1 MSGRLA
7 ALRPGLARLRPRGAG
22 GPLTLGLGTCF
33 LSLMVLIPLA
43 AVVWRSQS
51 DGADT
56 FWSAVS
62 SPRAVSALELTV
74 GVSLVV
80 AAINAVMGTLIAWVI
95 VRERFP
101 GRRLVDALI
110 DMPFALP
117 TIVAGLTMIALYG
130 PRGPLGVDVAY
141 TRAGIAL
148 ALLFVTLPFVVRAVQ
163 PVLMELDREVE
174 EAAASLG
181 AKPSTIF
188 FRVILPNLR
197 PAVLTGVGLAFS
209 RALGEFGSV
218 VLIAGNVPFK
228 TELSSVLIF
237 GDIESGNPAGAA
249 AVSVVLLAISLVVLL
264 GLSFGERLG
273 GDRGR

>member
-1 MSGRLA
+1 
-7 ALRPGLARLRPRGAG
+7 
-22 GPLTLGLGTCF
+22 
-33 LSLMVLIPLA
+33 VL
-43 AVVWRSQS
+43 
-51 DGADT
+51 
-56 FWSAVS
+56 
-62 SPRAVSALELTV
+62 
-74 GVSLVV
+74 
-80 AAINAVMGTLIAWVI
+80 
-95 VRERFP
+95 VRDRFP

-130 PRGPLGVDVAY
+130 PRSPLGVDVAY

-181 AKPSTIF
+181 AKPRTIF
-188 FRVILPNLR
+188 VRVILPNLR
-197 PAVLTGVGLAFS
+197 PAMLTGVGLAFS

-237 GDIESGNPAGAA
+237 GHIESGNPAGAA
-249 AVSVVLLAISLVVLL
+249 AVSVVLLAISLVVLV
-264 GLSFGERLG
+264 GLSIGERMG

>member
-1 MSGRLA
+1 VRRLA
-7 ALRPGLARLRPRGAG
+7 TVGPGLARLRPPRLGSS
-22 GPLTLGLGTCF
+22 LTLGLGTLY
-33 LSLMVLIPLA
+33 LSLMVLVPLA

-51 DGADT
+51 GGWGA
-56 FWSAVS
+56 FWDAVA
-62 SPRAVSALELTV
+62 SPRAVSALKLTV
-74 GVSLVV
+74 AISLAV
-80 AAINAVMGTLIAWVI
+80 AIVNAVMGTLLAWVL
-95 VRERFP
+95 VRDRFR
-101 GRRLVDALI
+101 GRRVVEALV

-130 PRGPLGVDVAY
+130 PRSPLGVDVAY
-141 TRAGIAL
+141 SRAGIAL

-181 AKPSTIF
+181 AKPATIF

-197 PAVLTGVGLAFS
+197 PAIFTGVGLAFS

-218 VLIAGNVPFK
+218 VLIAGNVPFS

-237 GDIESGNPAGAA
+237 GQIESGNPGGAA
-249 AVSVVLLAISLVVLL
+249 AVAVVLLSISLVVLV
-264 GLSFGERLG
+264 GLSVAERLG

>member
-1 MSGRLA
+1 VRRLA
-7 ALRPGLARLRPRGAG
+7 TAGPGLARLRPPRLGSS
-22 GPLTLGLGTCF
+22 LTLGLGTLY
-33 LSLMVLIPLA
+33 LSLMVLVPLA

-51 DGADT
+51 GGWGA
-56 FWSAVS
+56 FWDAVA
-62 SPRAVSALELTV
+62 SPRAVSALKLTV
-74 GVSLVV
+74 AISLAV
-80 AAINAVMGTLIAWVI
+80 ALINAVMGTLLAWVL
-95 VRERFP
+95 VRDRFR
-101 GRRLVDALI
+101 GRRVVEALV

-130 PRGPLGVDVAY
+130 PRSPLGVDVAY
-141 TRAGIAL
+141 SRAGIAL

-181 AKPSTIF
+181 AKPATIF

-197 PAVLTGVGLAFS
+197 PAIFTGVGLAFS

-218 VLIAGNVPFK
+218 VLIAGNVPFS

-237 GDIESGNPAGAA
+237 GQIESGNPGGAA
-249 AVSVVLLAISLVVLL
+249 AVSVVLLSISLVVLV
-264 GLSFGERLG
+264 GLSVAERLG